1 MSRFNGVHHLSMSV
15 PSLAAARAFYVELMG
30 FAEVFDYAWAGSAAM
45 DQLTGLSGSAGK
57 MMFLDAGNLLLE
69 VFEYESPAPQAIR
82 PDGDVRHF
90 GYTHLCL
97 DVDDAAAAY
106 ERLKAAGV
114 RFHSAPMVSD
124 HVVTVYGL
132 DPFGNVFELQQ
143 IKAESIPS
151 RVLRSAG

>member
-1 MSRFNGVHHLSMSV
+1 MARFNGVHHLSMSV
-15 PSLAAARAFYVELMG
+15 PSLETARAFYVELMG
-30 FAEVFDYAWAGSAAM
+30 FAEVFDYEWAGSKSM
-45 DQLTGLSGSAGK
+45 DDLTGLKGSAGK

-69 VFEYESPAPQAIR
+69 VFEYESPKPEAIR

-97 DVDDAAAAY
+97 DVDDAAATY
-106 ERLKAAGV
+106 ERLKASGV
-114 RFHSAPMVSD
+114 RFHSPPMVSD

-151 RVLRSAG
+151 RVVRSAG